1 MYFDSFTEFLLMGK
15 HGFYVWM
22 AYGITAAVL
31 LGSWLSARQAFVN
44 AKQQI
49 ARQIELADRSASVTN
64 SDRGGVDES
73 ET

>member
-1 MYFDSFTEFLLMGK
+1 MYFDSFAEFLLMGK

-31 LGSWLSARQAFVN
+31 LGSWLSARQAFAN

-64 SDRGGVDES
+64 RDREGFDES

>member
-1 MYFDSFTEFLLMGK
+1 MYFDSFAEFLLMGK

-31 LGSWLSARQAFVN
+31 LGSWLSARQAFAN

-49 ARQIELADRSASVTN
+49 AREIELADRSASVTN
-64 SDRGGVDES
+64 RDREGFDES

>member
-1 MYFDSFTEFLLMGK
+1 MYFDSFAEFLLMGK

-64 SDRGGVDES
+64 RDRGGVDES

>member
-1 MYFDSFTEFLLMGK
+1 MYFDSFAEFLLMGK

-49 ARQIELADRSASVTN
+49 AREIERADRSASVTN
-64 SDRGGVDES
+64 RDREGFDES

>member
-1 MYFDSFTEFLLMGK
+1 MYFDSFAEFLLMGK

-31 LGSWLSARQAFVN
+31 LGSWLSARQAFAN

-64 SDRGGVDES
+64 RDMEGFDES

>member
-64 SDRGGVDES
+64 RDREGFDES

>member
-1 MYFDSFTEFLLMGK
+1 MYFDSFTECLLMGK

-64 SDRGGVDES
+64 RDREGVDES

>member
-1 MYFDSFTEFLLMGK
+1 MYFDSFAEFLLMGK

-49 ARQIELADRSASVTN
+49 AREIELADRAASVTN
-64 SDRGGVDES
+64 RDREGFDES

>member
-1 MYFDSFTEFLLMGK
+1 MYFDSFAEFLLMGK

-49 ARQIELADRSASVTN
+49 ARQLELADRSASVTN
-64 SDRGGVDES
+64 RDREGFDES

>member
-1 MYFDSFTEFLLMGK
+1 MYFDSFAEFLLMGK

-22 AYGITAAVL
+22 AYGTTAAVL

-44 AKQQI
+44 ARQQI
-49 ARQIELADRSASVTN
+49 ARQIELADRSASSMN
-64 SDRGGVDES
+64 RDREGLNES

>member
-1 MYFDSFTEFLLMGK
+1 MGK

-49 ARQIELADRSASVTN
+49 AREIELADRSASVTN
-64 SDRGGVDES
+64 RDREGFDES

>member
-1 MYFDSFTEFLLMGK
+1 MYFDSFAEFLLMGK

-49 ARQIELADRSASVTN
+49 AREIELADRSASVTN
-64 SDRGGVDES
+64 RDREGFDES

>member
-64 SDRGGVDES
+64 RDRGGVDES